1 MPFEKMEDRDDIWKN
16 VTSRSVLDK
25 KHKKNDISSQIV
37 TSDNDMSEL
46 VRKLR
51 GSRDLLQRR
60 SSGDGYIPKE
70 QYSWKKTMVLSEYNL
85 RLPTNDDH
93 FEDGNHQKQ
102 VTTLYG
108 IICLK
113 KATKFVVTKYRLPCF
128 QKVVLVCFLLRRQQ
142 KIKTCRNNFF
152 CVYFELPQQ
161 VSENEELL
169 QSTNLCFILPL
180 DRR

>member
-1 MPFEKMEDRDDIWKN
+1 MEDRDDIWKN

-70 QYSWKKTMVLSEYNL
+70 QYSWMKTIVLSEYNL
-85 RLPTNDDH
+85 RLPTNHDH

-108 IICLK
+108 ILWTGNFQFSEQLLIFCY
-113 KATKFVVTKYRLPCF
+113 VRLRSNEDANDS
-128 QKVVLVCFLLRRQQ
+128 QAVLHFLLPAVER
-142 KIKTCRNNFF
+142 
-152 CVYFELPQQ
+152 
-161 VSENEELL
+161 
-169 QSTNLCFILPL
+169 
-180 DRR
+180 

>member
-1 MPFEKMEDRDDIWKN
+1 MPCEKMEVRDDIWKN
-16 VTSRSVLDK
+16 FTSRNALK
-25 KHKKNDISSQIV
+25 EKLKKNDISSIIV

-46 VRKLR
+46 VRKFR
-51 GSRDLLQRR
+51 GSRDLPERR
-60 SSGDGYIPKE
+60 SSGDGYLPNHH
-70 QYSWKKTMVLSEYNL
+70 YSWKKTINLPQYNL
-85 RLPTNDDH
+85 RLPTNHDH

-102 VTTLYG
+102 VTMLYG
-108 IICLK
+108 INCLK

-142 KIKTCRNNFF
+142 KIKTCRNNCF

>member
-1 MPFEKMEDRDDIWKN
+1 MNALPFEKMEDRDDIWKN

-70 QYSWKKTMVLSEYNL
+70 QYSWKKTIVLSEYNL
-85 RLPTNDDH
+85 RLPTNHDH

-102 VTTLYG
+102 VTML
-108 IICLK
+108 
-113 KATKFVVTKYRLPCF
+113 
-128 QKVVLVCFLLRRQQ
+128 
-142 KIKTCRNNFF
+142 
-152 CVYFELPQQ
+152 
-161 VSENEELL
+161 
-169 QSTNLCFILPL
+169 
-180 DRR
+180 